1 MSEYAFTTEWRVRA
15 PIEAVW
21 ERIADASRWPEWWR
35 GLERV
40 VDLAPGGANRL
51 GAVQRF
57 TWKGRLPYTLDVEMR
72 VTRSEPPV
80 LLESS
85 ARGELDGIGRW
96 RLSRVGN
103 GTLIRYEWNVRTTK
117 RWMNALAPVAGPLF
131 RWNHDVVMRG
141 GERGLKRLLEDSG

>member
-1 MSEYAFTTEWRVRA
+1 MADYAFTTQWCVRA

-21 ERIADASRWPEWWR
+21 DRIADASRWPEWWR

-72 VTRSEPPV
+72 
-80 LLESS
+80 
-85 ARGELDGIGRW
+85 
-96 RLSRVGN
+96 
-103 GTLIRYEWNVRTTK
+103 
-117 RWMNALAPVAGPLF
+117 
-131 RWNHDVVMRG
+131 G
-141 GERGLKRLLEDSG
+141 GERGLKRLLEASTAAPN